1 MDGSG
6 QRADSR
12 EATRGPEALM
22 PAATR
27 IDLESV
33 RRERSQAQS
42 PRGVGFHACET
53 FRDTHGP
60 AVLGGWGWG
69 VRAL

>member
-1 MDGSG
+1 
-6 QRADSR
+6 
-12 EATRGPEALM
+12 M